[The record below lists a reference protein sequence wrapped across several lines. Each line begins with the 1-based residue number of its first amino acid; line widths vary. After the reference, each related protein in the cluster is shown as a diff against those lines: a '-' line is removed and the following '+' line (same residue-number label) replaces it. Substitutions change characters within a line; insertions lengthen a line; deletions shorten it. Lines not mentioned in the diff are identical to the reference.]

1 MRTLL
6 LCTTLLLTVNS
17 AASVST
23 LLLVNSAADNYAA
36 MIKSVADVKIRM
48 HTRFVFIEK
57 ILCISYL
64 FKRLYSCRTS
74 IVNRVG
80 LLSL

>member
-1 MRTLL
+1 M
-6 LCTTLLLTVNS
+6 LLTVNS

-23 LLLVNSAADNYAA
+23 LLLVNYVAYNYAA
-36 MIKSVADVKIRM
+36 MIKSAAGVKIRM
-48 HTRFVFIEK
+48 NTRFVFIEK

-64 FKRLYSCRTS
+64 LKRLYSCRTS